1 MCGIFGL
8 GCWALACACGATCT
22 CKRKFVAYYDIL
34 RGGVGPVFRH
44 WCRLAHGRF
53 SRRRVLVLP
62 ALRWRR
68 RLVVFGWVELDEK
81 LFRSRCAVLTV
92 FVVTFEFGRVS
103 RGRIAFE
110 RSSAVDGVGRMV
122 LVASL
127 GGNPESLQGAR
138 KSFTYLGTCSNTR

>member
-1 MCGIFGL
+1 M
-8 GCWALACACGATCT
+8 
-22 CKRKFVAYYDIL
+22 
-34 RGGVGPVFRH
+34 
-44 WCRLAHGRF
+44 
-53 SRRRVLVLP
+53 LP

-103 RGRIAFE
+103 RGRVAFE
-110 RSSAVDGVGRMV
+110 RSSAVDGVGRTV

-127 GGNPESLQGAR
+127 GGNPESLRVAKKVFYR
-138 KSFTYLGTCSNTR
+138 MYLYMYMCRYHWYM

>member
-1 MCGIFGL
+1 M
-8 GCWALACACGATCT
+8 
-22 CKRKFVAYYDIL
+22 
-34 RGGVGPVFRH
+34 
-44 WCRLAHGRF
+44 
-53 SRRRVLVLP
+53 LP

-103 RGRIAFE
+103 RGRVAFE
-110 RSSAVDGVGRMV
+110 RSSAVDGVGRTV

-127 GGNPESLQGAR
+127 GGNPESLFREPEKFLLFLLHVQH
-138 KSFTYLGTCSNTR
+138 KYSNA